1 MYQLPSDK
9 EPILT
14 RLTTNLTLA
23 PDASIDL
30 HMHTT
35 YSDGRWHAEQLINY
49 LVVEGFDLV
58 SITDH
63 DSVDTVAS
71 VQQLRS
77 EEHTSELQS
86 QSNLVC
92 RLLLEKQK
100 STIDS
105 LHEQ

>member
-71 VQQLRS
+71 VQQLATQQNIKACQNRITSDPQPQNPRS
-77 EEHTSELQS
+77 PW
-86 QSNLVC
+86 
-92 RLLLEKQK
+92 RRFGAKA
-100 STIDS
+100 
-105 LHEQ
+105 